1 MLFKDFTMPIF
12 PSKMHSAHTIR
23 QMLGL
28 IVLLG
33 MTCNTWAFGCKYSKE
48 INFSRSAADYTLVE
62 MKALAGQLDVIGTE
76 TSEISV
82 EGNVC
87 SDEQNYVDQMAII
100 AEETGAS
107 LILTAIIPYD
117 DDDWYASY
125 AHIDITVTL
134 PHALLI
140 QLRDSSGDISASDA
154 SVISVDDSSGGIR
167 IIDNLTA
174 LELNDSSGDIDI
186 RGSKGT
192 LTIVDSSGKID
203 IRDIDGNVLIPRDSS
218 GDIEIDTVS
227 GSVTIERDGSG
238 SIDIENVQLNVSID
252 SDGSGDV
259 EIDSVKG
266 SVDIGSDGSGSVKVS
281 RVGGDFTLLSKGN
294 GDIHSRDIEGN
305 TSIPAQRS

>member
-1 MLFKDFTMPIF
+1 MPIF
-12 PSKMHSAHTIR
+12 PSKKHSAHSIR
-23 QMLGL
+23 QMLSL
-28 IVLLG
+28 FVLLG

-87 SDEQNYVDQMAII
+87 SDEQIYVDQMDII

-192 LTIVDSSGKID
+192 LTIVDSSG
-203 IRDIDGNVLIPRDSS
+203 NVLIPRDSS

-281 RVGGDFTLLSKGN
+281 RVGGDFTVLSKGN
-294 GDIHSRDIEGN
+294 GDIHSREIEGN